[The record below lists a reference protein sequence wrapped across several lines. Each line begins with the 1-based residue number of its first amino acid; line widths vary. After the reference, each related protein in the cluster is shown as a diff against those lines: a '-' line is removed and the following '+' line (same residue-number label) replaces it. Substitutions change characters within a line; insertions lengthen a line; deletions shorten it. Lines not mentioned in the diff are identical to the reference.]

1 MPPEMR
7 TGKQIMEQDSADL
20 KPIPLS
26 VPDLR
31 GNERAYL
38 ARCVTD
44 NWVSSAGPFVTE
56 FETRIAT
63 LTARRH
69 AVSTVNGTAAL
80 QLALRAAG
88 VGDGDLVVVP
98 DWTFAATANAV
109 LRAGGIPFFVDVAT
123 DSLTLDSGLVA
134 TVLANPSYQGRV
146 AAVIPVHA
154 AGHPPDMDVLIEIC
168 GRSEI
173 PLVEDAAG
181 AIGAT
186 YKERPAGGFGDASIF
201 SFNGNKIVT
210 AGGGGMV
217 MTDRADWAE
226 RAKHLSTQ
234 ARLGDEYEHDAVG
247 DNLRMTNLNA
257 AVGLAQ
263 LERLDEMLAA
273 RSRIA
278 RRYDAAIAECEMLAS
293 LPRAPWAVGND
304 WMYTLQ
310 TETVADAKTLLAHF
324 AERKIGARSFW
335 RSLSAQPPYAEMP
348 SLLNGVS
355 AAVSGR
361 TVSLPCSSNLTED
374 EQGRVIEAIA
384 DWASRG
390 PTKR

>member
-1 MPPEMR
+1 M
-7 TGKQIMEQDSADL
+7 KNDSAEL
-20 KPIPLS
+20 TPIPLS

-31 GNERAYL
+31 GNESAYL
-38 ARCVTD
+38 ARCVSD

-56 FETRIAT
+56 FEERIAV
-63 LTARRH
+63 LAARKH

-80 QLALRAAG
+80 QLALRASG
-88 VGDGDLVVVP
+88 VGEGDFVIVP

-109 LRAGGIPFFVDVAT
+109 VRAGAIPYFVDVTT
-123 DSLTLDSGLVA
+123 DSLTLDPELVA
-134 TVLANPSYQGRV
+134 SALAKPIREGRI
-146 AAVIPVHA
+146 AGVIPVHA
-154 AGHPPDMDVLIEIC
+154 AGHPPDMDSLFEVC

-173 PLVEDAAG
+173 PIVEDAAG

-186 YKERPAGGFGDASIF
+186 YKGRPAGSFGDVSIF
-201 SFNGNKIVT
+201 SFNGNKLVT

-217 MTDRADWAE
+217 MTDREDWAR
-226 RAKHLSTQ
+226 RATHLSTQ
-234 ARLGDEYEHDAVG
+234 ARLGNEYEHDAVG

-273 RSRIA
+273 RARIA
-278 RRYDAAIAECEMLAS
+278 RRYDAAIADHERLAA
-293 LPRAPWAVGND
+293 LPRAPWAAGND
-304 WMYTLQ
+304 WMYTLL
-310 TETVADAKTLLAHF
+310 TETRDDAKSLLAHF
-324 AERKIGARSFW
+324 AEQKIGARSFW
-335 RSLSAQPPYAEMP
+335 RSLSGQLPYAEMP
-348 SLLNGVS
+348 ALLNGVS